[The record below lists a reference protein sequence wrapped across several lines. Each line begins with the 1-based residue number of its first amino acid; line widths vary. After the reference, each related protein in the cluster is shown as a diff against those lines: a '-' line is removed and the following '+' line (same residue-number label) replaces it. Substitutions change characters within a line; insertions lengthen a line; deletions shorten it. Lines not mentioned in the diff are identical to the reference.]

1 VGVQNNFEVARV
13 ELEKPMHKTE
23 RKTAR
28 IDEEELNNKE
38 DYQIRKQLM
47 EERKRVR
54 ELYYIERFSKKESE
68 TKGEE
73 LKHVGSSRRREFD
86 DKLHQ
91 YDTRVAEQKKQLQ
104 NERQER
110 REAIVRDDDEVDQE
124 TLLHWN
130 IRDTGKKKELER
142 EKQARDRQK
151 KRKEDTERINQEW
164 AERKKARAIEDERIK
179 KFFSRKR
186 KKSGIRTCA
195 P

>member
-13 ELEKPMHKTE
+13 ELEKPIHKTE

-68 TKGEE
+68 TKPVVVRHTTRERKVVEGIYAKKRQERITETKGEE

-91 YDTRVAEQKKQLQ
+91 YDTRVAEQKK
-104 NERQER
+104 
-110 REAIVRDDDEVDQE
+110 
-124 TLLHWN
+124 T
-130 IRDTGKKKELER
+130 TP
-142 EKQARDRQK
+142 
-151 KRKEDTERINQEW
+151 KR
-164 AERKKARAIEDERIK
+164 A
-179 KFFSRKR
+179 SRKTG
-186 KKSGIRTCA
+186 SYF
-195 P
+195 